1 MKLPRPYPRVR
12 AGRPRDAAAAA
23 AAWTTVAWL
32 LAVEGRAYLEDIEG
46 GADQPQMRAVVK
58 LRLLELLADLDARLA
73 DALPPGEDHLLAIA
87 LEYGLDEAI
96 RLDGAQ
102 LIECVDLRDSLLD
115 EEGTDE
121 GIRALFQTLFDDFPG
136 ELPDPL
142 VPAGQGEILRAMQTW
157 SKLGAELGIDITYLR
172 GFMEDA

>member
-1 MKLPRPYPRVR
+1 MRLPRPYPRAR
-12 AGRPRDAAAAA
+12 GGSTRDAAAAA
-23 AAWTTVAWL
+23 EAWTTVAWL

-46 GADQPQMRAVVK
+46 GVEQPQMRVVVK

-73 DALPPGEDHLLAIA
+73 GSRPPAEDHLLALA
-87 LEYGLDEAI
+87 LEYGLVEAI

-115 EEGTDE
+115 DQGTDE
-121 GIRALFQTLFDDFPG
+121 GIRRLFQALLDDFPG
-136 ELPDPL
+136 RLPNPL
-142 VPAGQGEILRAMQTW
+142 VPAGQGEVLRAMRTW
-157 SKLGAELGIDITYLR
+157 SKLGAELGIDISYLR